1 MKLLSGMLAAVLCI
15 CSVGSG
21 LADTAA
27 AEPGAGAVAV
37 VSEWTADMAACQP
50 ITTDTVKGLIQLAQ
64 IGKGEPITAAWS
76 PDGET
81 IAVAAGTGVHLFDGH
96 TLEPLGVF
104 ASGYTKA
111 VAWST
116 DSSLLALSASGA
128 VGDQIQLWDVA
139 AGEMRFNIKQKR
151 TISGLYIDQEN
162 KALVALGWQLAGR
175 TSYNSPLYKAYL
187 DTYSLKSG
195 KKQKDSVS
203 FESADKGLLNLS
215 LSAKGTV
222 VFGAGIKETYLWNGK
237 GKLIYSAPISY
248 PMSALS
254 ASSADSSVILDLMSL
269 KKLQIIDHA
278 SKASAA
284 DIALPESAARME
296 LNEDTQELLIYTK
309 SGYALFNFA
318 TQEVTPVV
326 PFGKTYAGSVRLS
339 GDKTR
344 LFQIDGATLRLY
356 ALADNSLLGEQ
367 TGYDDR
373 AWQVAV
379 SGNRLAASKGN
390 AGRKNTRLVLWDL
403 ETLAP
408 ILETGAP
415 EIGASLSELFFLPGE
430 TELLTCADQDTKLK
444 VWNAA
449 DGSKNREIALD
460 GQAYGAA
467 ISADGAVLAAGFS
480 GPVDYM
486 PMTDLG
492 SVRSFYLNSPVYSLS
507 VSADGSRI
515 AGCDGSFL
523 IVWDAA
529 SETEAL
535 FVMDENVV
543 AAALSADGER
553 IAVLYSGED
562 GYVVKMKTV
571 DTGKNLWTRALAN
584 QFETMCFSPDGQLLA
599 VSAYESG
606 LTFLNAETGKS
617 VYTLAGNIGDFSFSQ
632 DGRLIV
638 SASSDGT
645 VRLWG
650 VPQE

>member
-1 MKLLSGMLAAVLCI
+1 MKLWSGLLAAVLCI
-15 CSVGSG
+15 CTVVSGSADSA
-21 LADTAA
+21 ADTS
-27 AEPGAGAVAV
+27 GAGTAVI
-37 VSEWTADMAACQP
+37 VSEWTADPATCQP
-50 ITTDTVKGLIQLAQ
+50 ITPDTVKGLVQLAQ

-81 IAVAAGTGVHLFDGH
+81 IAMAAGTGVHLFDGH
-96 TLEPLGVF
+96 TLEPLGILP
-104 ASGYTKA
+104 SGYTKT
-111 VAWST
+111 VAWSQ
-116 DSSLLALSASGA
+116 DCSLLALSASGDA
-128 VGDQIQLWDVA
+128 GDEIQLWDVA
-139 AGEMRFNIKQKR
+139 AGEKKFSIKQKR
-151 TISGLYIDQEN
+151 TISGLYVDQDN
-162 KALVALGWQLAGR
+162 KALVALGWQVAGR
-175 TSYNSPLYKAYL
+175 TSFNSPLYKAYL

-222 VFGAGIKETYLWNGK
+222 VFGAGIKELYLWNAK
-237 GKLIYSAPISY
+237 GKLLYSAPVSY

-254 ASSADSSVILDLMSL
+254 ASGADSTVILDLTSF

-278 SKASAA
+278 SKAKAA
-284 DIALPESAARME
+284 DIALPESVARME
-296 LNEDTQELLIYTK
+296 LNEDTQELQLYTK
-309 SGYALFNFA
+309 SGYTLFSFA
-318 TQEVTPVV
+318 TQEVAPVV
-326 PFGKTYAGSVRLS
+326 PFGQTYAGSVRLS

-344 LFQIDGATLRLY
+344 LFQMDGAALRLY

-379 SGNRLAASKGN
+379 GGGRLAASKGN
-390 AGRKNTRLVLWDL
+390 VGRKNARLVLWDL
-403 ETLAP
+403 ASLAP
-408 ILETGAP
+408 ITEISAP
-415 EIGASLSELFFLPGE
+415 EINAALSDLFFLPGE
-430 TELLTCADQDTKLK
+430 TELLTCADQGTSLKL
-444 VWNAA
+444 WNAA

-480 GPVDYM
+480 GPVEYM
-486 PMTDLG
+486 PLADTG
-492 SVRSFYLNSPVYSLS
+492 TVRSFYLNSPVYSIS
-507 VSADGSRI
+507 VSADGNRI
-515 AGCDGSFL
+515 AGCDGTFL
-523 IVWDAA
+523 VVWDAV
-529 SETEAL
+529 SETEVL
-535 FVMDENVV
+535 FVMDENLA

-562 GYVVKMKTV
+562 GYVAKMKTV
-571 DTGKNLWTRALAN
+571 STGKNLWTRTLAN
-584 QFETMCFSPDGQLLA
+584 RFEAMCFTPDGQMLA
-599 VSAYESG
+599 VSAYEG
-606 LTFLNAETGKS
+606 GVTFLNAETGKPAF
-617 VYTLAGNIGDFSFSQ
+617 TLAGNIGDFSFSQ